1 MNLLAR
7 HIILV
12 AGESK
17 EECKS
22 QVLNFFDKTSLLH
35 YDRIVVDESRQL
47 SARDNEFSIALEKAL
62 DRNRQILSELV
73 DELGAAGFTKR
84 SDLPDLA
91 QGYPSKVLHIIA
103 HFLDGFI
110 GIDTVFYNLVNDSHW
125 LPGETAAR
133 ILEEPERFWL
143 VSLDGYSMS
152 PREAALLHM

>member
-22 QVLNFFDKTSLLH
+22 QVINFFDKTSLLH

-73 DELGAAGFTKR
+73 DELGAAGFKER

-125 LPGETAAR
+125 LPGDTAAR
-133 ILEEPERFWL
+133 ILDEPDRFWL
-143 VSLDGYSMS
+143 ISLDCYSMS